1 VTDYL
6 NISEVDRRKS
16 ETSLPLRFNVS
27 EGMFN
32 RGSFSIKNDGDKKAG
47 EIKIKSKDDNESRL
61 EETTH
66 YVHATANNKLQDAFL
81 EISRDYEWIRNEKTL
96 SVDDDLVVADRAK
109 EITFQDLDEMALR
122 LGLDTVSSPES
133 SEEIVTAIKT
143 MVGGRGVE
151 GRHAGNGLLTAGQA
165 IRLGAAIE
173 RVFGKLDG
181 DDLFERTGDRYISMS
196 KALVKA
202 VQSGDRENEETSNLR
217 DRKFEIQDELVN
229 GLAEKIHNL
238 LKDPE
243 NISVL
248 AQVFEQTF
256 ISLDGVTF
264 RSNQLSR
271 QIDVLSG
278 LEAKQR
284 LSDLLHRGCSVDE
297 LLYVSQLFP
306 GKWTENVTKV
316 EDSRKNGN
324 NEMRVTTENIRHDL
338 IDELDRLNLTEIDSN
353 SLRETMKVI
362 IKQVKSTATT
372 AAEIEAELVY
382 LMDDFPADEKVMKD
396 MLGNPEYMR
405 AYIQAVVAALSSG
418 DFVPNNIRFDVSSFS
433 KNADVTRS
441 VSEETL
447 LHSFSDPEMAIFFQK
462 LVGKTEDRRSRALSA
477 DYVTMYGNWQL
488 DAQFIADGIDM
499 RGPINQDLYETELSK
514 AKTRSYELIRR
525 RQQLDKGIDLR
536 DILIEPIAKVLVAQ
550 KLNLGREDVVFTEN
564 VLGGYSK
571 LLHSEDF
578 SKWIDTLWIFLE
590 KIHEDKL
597 NGGDV
602 ILQFFKCGTVSE
614 QEKIVSNYLK

>member
-1 VTDYL
+1 
-6 NISEVDRRKS
+6 
-16 ETSLPLRFNVS
+16 
-27 EGMFN
+27 M
-32 RGSFSIKNDGDKKAG
+32 
-47 EIKIKSKDDNESRL
+47 
-61 EETTH
+61 
-66 YVHATANNKLQDAFL
+66 
-81 EISRDYEWIRNEKTL
+81 
-96 SVDDDLVVADRAK
+96 
-109 EITFQDLDEMALR
+109 R

-602 ILQFFKCGTVSE
+602 ILQFLNAGRFQNKRKS
-614 QEKIVSNYLK
+614 YLII